1 MNNWTF
7 SDELEVVIRYS
18 STEAQ
23 QLGNEF
29 IGIEHLFLSMIDN
42 DIPVLKHIFAE
53 FEVDINATK
62 EHLIQ
67 KIANLYDSKPNVSS
81 NSLPLY
87 KQTERIIDLAGL
99 FAKKFHSKDIDVEH
113 LILAML
119 WKDDNY
125 IKKLLGDYGIT
136 YKKVESLLIS
146 GKTSSSEDKTSAMD
160 ADMDPEDSDYE
171 FNYGE
176 ATGKKKTSSPKKITL
191 LY

>member
-99 FAKKFHSKDIDVEH
+99 FAKKFHSKDIDVE
-113 LILAML
+113 
-119 WKDDNY
+119 
-125 IKKLLGDYGIT
+125 
-136 YKKVESLLIS
+136 
-146 GKTSSSEDKTSAMD
+146 
-160 ADMDPEDSDYE
+160 
-171 FNYGE
+171 
-176 ATGKKKTSSPKKITL
+176 
-191 LY
+191 